1 MMKGEINGKILSLHF
16 SLVEVEVTSSIK
28 NDKYDMRFLCFFSMH
43 PIDIEGFPLLA
54 HAFFFLSR
62 TNKSQ
67 TQISHKH

>member
-1 MMKGEINGKILSLHF
+1 MMKGEINGEILSLHF

-28 NDKYDMRFLCFFSMH
+28 NDKYDMRFLCFFHASDRH
-43 PIDIEGFPLLA
+43 EGFPLLA